1 MARMD
6 GPFSSINF
14 NFFQI
19 LPANLSEIIPNASLE
34 AIDLI
39 LQLCSWDPQKRPTA
53 EQSLQ
58 HPFFHVGT
66 WVPGPL
72 QDPFY
77 PKINET
83 GPNPNLELN
92 LWDFGTKSDDCFL
105 GLTLAVKPSVSNID
119 VNHVSQHHREE
130 FLVYS
135 GYQENPRHSEFW
147 PLTSSNGTMNDVST
161 MPSLSSSYLVNSQ
174 PSLQTVGV
182 PESSAFSFAS
192 QQPNLLDRCS
202 FGPMMTISSSIQ
214 QGHFFE

>member
-83 GPNPNLELN
+83 
-92 LWDFGTKSDDCFL
+92 
-105 GLTLAVKPSVSNID
+105 D